1 MEETQNQETKT
12 VTFDEFG
19 FSDQL
24 MESLDA
30 MNFQK
35 PTPIQQQ
42 AIPVIMEGKDLIA
55 CAQTGTGK
63 TGAYLLP
70 ILHKLTE
77 TPTEEI
83 DTLILAPTRELV
95 LQIDQALTGFSYFCS
110 VSSMAIYGG
119 GDGGGFEREKTALT
133 KGANVIVATP
143 GKIISHLNLGY
154 VKIQNLRHF
163 ILDEADRMLDMGFL
177 EDILKV
183 INFLP
188 AERQNLL
195 FSATMPNRI
204 RDLAAKILI
213 EPAEISLAISKPA
226 ERIVQAAFSVYD
238 PQKIPLLVFLLSAKE
253 LQSVIVFCS
262 TKSNTK
268 AIEKE
273 LIRREFKARAI
284 HSDLEQADREQVL
297 RDFKNHKLNILVAT
311 DILSRGIDI
320 ENIDLVINVDVPHDA
335 EDYVHRIGRTAR
347 AAASGV
353 AFTFINPDEQYK
365 FNRIE
370 ELIEKEVPKA
380 KLPESIG
387 EGPVYDPKSRRGGG
401 GGRGR
406 GKGGPK
412 GGSGG
417 YRKKKGK
424 PGHHRR

>member
-1 MEETQNQETKT
+1 
-12 VTFDEFG
+12 
-19 FSDQL
+19 

-30 MNFQK
+30 MNFK
-35 PTPIQQQ
+35 SPTPIQQQ
-42 AIPVIMEGKDLIA
+42 AVPIIMEGKDIIA

-63 TGAYLLP
+63 TAAYLLP
-70 ILHKLTE
+70 VLNKLTE
-77 TPTEEI
+77 SPTENI

-119 GDGGGFEREKTALT
+119 GDGGGFEREKNALT

-154 VKIQNLRHF
+154 VKISQLRHF

-188 AERQNLL
+188 QERQNLL
-195 FSATMPNRI
+195 FSATMPKRI
-204 RDLAAKILI
+204 RDLAAKILV
-213 EPAEISLAISKPA
+213 EPAEVNIAISKPA
-226 ERIVQAAFSVYD
+226 ERIVQAAFSVYN
-238 PQKIPLLVFLLSAKE
+238 PQKIPLLVYLLRAKE
-253 LQSVIVFCS
+253 LRSVIIFCS

-273 LIRREFKARAI
+273 LIKEKFKARAI
-284 HSDLEQADREQVL
+284 HSDLEQSDREKVL
-297 RDFKNHKLNILVAT
+297 RDFKNHELNILVAT

-365 FNRIE
+365 FHRIE

-380 KLPESIG
+380 RLPEEIG
-387 EGPVYDPKSRRGGG
+387 EGPAYDPKNRRGGRGGG
-401 GGRGR
+401 GGR
-406 GKGGPK
+406 PK
-412 GGSGG
+412 GNGGGSRGGG